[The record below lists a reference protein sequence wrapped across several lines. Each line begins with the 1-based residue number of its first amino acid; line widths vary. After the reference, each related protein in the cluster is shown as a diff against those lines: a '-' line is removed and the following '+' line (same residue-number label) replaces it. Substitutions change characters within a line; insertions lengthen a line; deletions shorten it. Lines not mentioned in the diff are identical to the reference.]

1 MPKKEYWGSETF
13 MKTDYIMGFGALAKK
28 NNIIHPS
35 FYKKYDVKRGL
46 RNENGTGVL
55 VGLTEIGDVHGYIMD
70 ENEMVPVEGRLRYR
84 GIDIEKLT
92 DGFAKDGRFGFEETI
107 YLLLFGEL
115 PSKSELEKLNT
126 VLGMNRALPE
136 GFLEDMILKAPSN
149 DIMNKL
155 ARSVLALYSYDDN
168 PDDTSIVNNIRQS
181 LELIARVPVLISY
194 GFQAKAYHYL
204 DKSLVIHTP
213 DPGISTAEN
222 LLKMTRESGSYTRI
236 EAELLDLM
244 LVLHA
249 EHGGG
254 NNSTFTTH
262 VVSSSGTDIYSAAS
276 AAVGYLKGP
285 RHGGANVRVN
295 AMIEEIKAK
304 VSDWSNEEEIAD
316 YLRKILK
323 KEAFDRTGLI
333 YGIGH
338 AVYTKSDPRC
348 ELLRGKAGELA
359 VEKGFGEEFELYKS
373 VEKLAPLVFKE
384 VKNNEKELCAN
395 VDFYS
400 GFVYDMLDIPKDLF
414 TPLFAASRMVGW
426 CAHILE
432 ETLNGG
438 RIIRPAY
445 KNIMKGG
452 EYVPLENR

>member
-1 MPKKEYWGSETF
+1 MKKQ
-13 MKTDYIMGFGALAKK
+13 YIMEFGALAKK

-35 FYKKYDVKRGL
+35 NYKKYDVKRGL
-46 RNENGTGVL
+46 RNDNGTGVL

-70 ENEMVPVEGRLRYR
+70 EKEKVPVNGRLKYR

-92 DGFAKDGRFGFEETI
+92 EGFVTDGRLGFEETI

-115 PSKSELEKLNT
+115 PSKIELDKLNNI
-126 VLGMNRALPE
+126 LGANRALPE
-136 GFLEDMILKAPSN
+136 GFLEDMILKTPSN

-155 ARSVLALYSYDDN
+155 ARSVLSLYSYDDN
-168 PDDTSIVNNIRQS
+168 PDDTSIINNIRQS
-181 LELIARVPVLISY
+181 LELIARVPVLVAY
-194 GFQAKAYHYL
+194 GYQAKAYHYY

-213 DPGISTAEN
+213 DPTLSTAEN

-244 LVLHA
+244 LVIQA

-254 NNSTFTTH
+254 NNSTFTAH
-262 VVSSSGTDIYSAAS
+262 VVASSGTDIYSAV
-276 AAVGYLKGP
+276 AAAIGSLKGP
-285 RHGGANVRVN
+285 RHGGANLRVN
-295 AMIEEIKAK
+295 SMMKEIKAK
-304 VSDWSNEEEIAD
+304 VKDWSDEEEIGD
-316 YLRKILK
+316 YLRKIIR

-348 ELLRGKAGELA
+348 ELLRAKATELA
-359 VEKGFGEEFELYKS
+359 IEKGFNKELELYKS
-373 VEKLAPLVFKE
+373 VEKLAPIVFKE
-384 VKNNEKELCAN
+384 IKKNNKALCAN

-400 GFVYDMLDIPKDLF
+400 GFVFNMLNIPEDLF
-414 TPLFAASRMVGW
+414 TPIFATSRMVGW

-445 KNIMKGG
+445 KNVVKSNGYI
-452 EYVPLENR
+452 PIQDR